1 MPPLDPPTGFTVFPT
16 MAANAGDLFFDW
28 RYTRG
33 AVHPDNVVT
42 WNFTDPEWQ
51 VLGTWHGVKAG
62 GTESRSA
69 QLSVRY
75 FETSGTFTLASTTV
89 QSGPATTIPLLS
101 TRAYQGGLAD
111 VVNWRVYVGEELAD
125 VEQVHLT
132 GAPWAGDY
140 AWATAAGLN
149 VNANGTFY
157 DTTADHEVDDTGVWT
172 GGVDSGGGVPNAFRA
187 TADGSTPI
195 AVDPSPL
202 LGPYGRSLNPDP
214 PPEFL
219 VTAGPW
225 FLWLLAVNGR
235 PGRRRGFGM
244 IKSPR

>member
-1 MPPLDPPTGFTVFPT
+1 MSVD
-16 MAANAGDLFFDW
+16 AGDLIIDW

-33 AVHPDNVVT
+33 ASQHPSNVVT
-42 WNFTDPEWQ
+42 WTFADPGWQ
-51 VLGTWHGVKAG
+51 VLGQWHGQRSP
-62 GTESRSA
+62 TEGRSA
-69 QLSVRY
+69 QLTIRY
-75 FETSGTFTLASTTV
+75 FDAPATLNTSATTV
-89 QSGPATTIPLLS
+89 QSGPSTTLPLLS
-101 TRAYQGGLAD
+101 IRVLQNGLAD
-111 VVNWRVYVGEELAD
+111 VVNWRSYIGEVTSD

-149 VNANGTFY
+149 VKAFGTGL
-157 DTTADHEVDDTGVWT
+157 DGSADHELDDTGVWS
-172 GGVDSGGGVPNAFRA
+172 GGVDNSLGVPTSFRA
-187 TADGSTPI
+187 TAPSGATPI
-195 AVDPSPL
+195 AADPSPL
-202 LGPYGRSLNPDP
+202 LGPYGRVTNFDP
-214 PPEFL
+214 PPEHL